1 MSKVTLSFR
10 SILGALAA
18 AGLFAAGSAHAQT
31 LPDGN
36 WTASGS
42 LMVETSTQ
50 VGTTCDTYAEG
61 TATASAG
68 TGVVND
74 LQFSGGF
81 ICNFLV
87 SVQNTPYS
95 SIAINGG
102 DQIKFKD
109 VDVTTSVGDC
119 TGDIV
124 GDWTPTSAN
133 SGDLDYDDASLGQCT
148 VNGSLGV
155 SW

>member
-42 LMVETSTQ
+42 LMVQTSTQ

-61 TATASAG
+61 TATASTG
-68 TGVVND
+68 TGTVDD

-87 SVQNTPYS
+87 SVQDLPYS
-95 SIAINGG
+95 VNAISGG
-102 DQIKFKD
+102 DQLQFSG
-109 VDVTTSVGDC
+109 VNVTTSVGDC
-119 TGDIV
+119 EGTIV

-133 SGDLDYDDASLGQCT
+133 SGDLDYDNADLGQCI